1 MDAEVTLGDVD
12 LATVKVRS
20 LTGVVTLIS
29 RSFLIQIISTVGLAI
44 LWGYLGPAEFGLF
57 VVINELVAILSY
69 FSDIGL
75 AASLIQKK
83 DEITLS
89 DLRTTFTIQQVL
101 VSLLIVV
108 TLILSPRLISY
119 YDLSPHGVLL
129 LYSLLAGFF
138 LASLKS
144 IPSIVLERRLR
155 FEILAGV
162 EIVETL
168 VFYGSLIFLAVKGQG
183 ILSYVWAVLLRGLVG
198 TAMIYLLSPWQMGF
212 SFSRPSLKRLLTF
225 GIPFQLNTFI
235 AVIKDRL
242 LIVFLWKII
251 GASGVGL
258 IGSAQTL
265 SQKPLRFIMDN
276 VTKVTFPGFSRLQ
289 DHPVELKK
297 AVEKT
302 LFFVS
307 LATFP
312 ILAGITLLVPVI
324 IQIYP
329 RYAKWQPA
337 LLALALYCFNSAWAA
352 ISTPLTNVLNALGKV
367 KINTYLMIMW
377 TALAWILS
385 PLMAI
390 RYGFDGVAWA
400 TAIIS
405 FTSIIPIYIV
415 KKITKFD
422 LSSSVLKPLIATICM
437 LPVTQ
442 TLARLLPANI
452 YFLAVNITTSAL
464 VFSIAIFILV
474 GPALIADVRHFYHAL
489 DSKK

>member
-12 LATVKVRS
+12 LATVKARS

-168 VFYGSLIFLAVKGQG
+168 VFYGSLIFLAVKGQVAIWHSG
-183 ILSYVWAVLLRGLVG
+183 DKSGL
-198 TAMIYLLSPWQMGF
+198 
-212 SFSRPSLKRLLTF
+212 
-225 GIPFQLNTFI
+225 
-235 AVIKDRL
+235 
-242 LIVFLWKII
+242 
-251 GASGVGL
+251 
-258 IGSAQTL
+258 
-265 SQKPLRFIMDN
+265 
-276 VTKVTFPGFSRLQ
+276 
-289 DHPVELKK
+289 
-297 AVEKT
+297 
-302 LFFVS
+302 
-307 LATFP
+307 
-312 ILAGITLLVPVI
+312 
-324 IQIYP
+324 
-329 RYAKWQPA
+329 
-337 LLALALYCFNSAWAA
+337 
-352 ISTPLTNVLNALGKV
+352 
-367 KINTYLMIMW
+367 
-377 TALAWILS
+377 
-385 PLMAI
+385 
-390 RYGFDGVAWA
+390 
-400 TAIIS
+400 
-405 FTSIIPIYIV
+405 
-415 KKITKFD
+415 
-422 LSSSVLKPLIATICM
+422 
-437 LPVTQ
+437 
-442 TLARLLPANI
+442 
-452 YFLAVNITTSAL
+452 
-464 VFSIAIFILV
+464 
-474 GPALIADVRHFYHAL
+474 
-489 DSKK
+489 